1 MQIILQSLRLLI
13 PDPRRIHFN
22 WRLFLAENITG
33 SWWLMGWLILLTYI
47 TTRYTLGQLRHAPGF
62 TAVILTIWLLTLLM
76 TAMGELHKHHTKI
89 TLWLKG
95 NLYSSITNV
104 QVTLLLVLLI
114 LSGVRSFY
122 GYAWVNANF
131 STTPIPPA
139 STSTIEEV
147 LRRDNVDLSRMPS
160 GLPFERVILR
170 NYAGTPVRQTT
181 YIVSEDKSQVSVRT
195 TNIHTGATWG
205 AVIENRDNLL
215 IFRFKDPSRIHR
227 LWIGIGLL
235 VVLAI
240 PSIYVYRQE
249 KFLRS
254 PLRRALNWLWFLL
267 PVVLYL
273 LLRGTAYA
281 PQGSLLEAI
290 NPDVVWGGF
299 LLSVIISVFA
309 IVVSFPLGVLLALG
323 RRSTIPGIPAWL
335 TYGLAGLLTVYG
347 LLTSTPDLLA
357 TSTGSFATL
366 LSYWPL
372 AVPVVAYLFQRTFN
386 GNVVAAF
393 STIFIEVWRGVPFI
407 TVLFMA
413 IILFPIFLPPNM
425 EVLNTTRVLMGTAL
439 FSAAYLAENIR
450 GGLQAIPKGQYEAAD
465 SLGLSTFNKYRLI
478 IMPQAL
484 RLVIPAIVGQF
495 IGLFKD
501 TSLVY
506 LVGLFDLLA
515 VANSIS
521 SQPNWLGIRTEPY
534 IALFVLYF
542 VCSSGMAWYSRRL
555 EKQLGVGER

>member
-1 MQIILQSLRLLI
+1 MQTLLDTFRILI
-13 PDPRRIHFN
+13 PQPKNFHFN
-22 WRLFLAENITG
+22 WRLFLVENITS
-33 SWWLMGWLILLTYI
+33 SWWLMGWLILLTYM
-47 TTRYTLGQLRHAPGF
+47 TASYTLGQLRVAPGL
-62 TAVILTIWLLTLLM
+62 TAVILTLWVLTLLM
-76 TAMGELHKHHTKI
+76 TVMGELQKHHTRI
-89 TLWLKG
+89 TLWLKE

-104 QVTLLLVLLI
+104 QLSLLLVLLI
-114 LSGVRSFY
+114 LAAVRSFY
-122 GYAWVNANF
+122 GYAWVNASF
-131 STTPIPPA
+131 TTAPIPA
-139 STSTIEEV
+139 ATTTTIEDV

-160 GLPFERVILR
+160 GLPFERVVLR
-170 NYAGTPVRQTT
+170 NYAGTPIRQTV
-181 YIVSEDKSQVSVRT
+181 YIVSEDKSEVSVRT

-205 AVIENRDNLL
+205 SVIENRDNLL
-215 IFRFKDPSRIHR
+215 IFRFKDPSRLPR

-240 PSIYVYRQE
+240 PSFYVYRQE

-254 PLRRALNWLWFLL
+254 PVRKALNWLWFLL
-267 PVVLYL
+267 PIALYL
-273 LLRGTAYA
+273 LLRGTTYA
-281 PQGSLLEAI
+281 PRGSLLESL

-299 LLSVIISVFA
+299 LLSVIIAVFA

-323 RRSTIPGIPAWL
+323 RRSAIPGIPAWL
-335 TYGLAGLLTVYG
+335 TYSLAAVLTIWG
-347 LLTSTPDLLA
+347 LA
-357 TSTGSFATL
+357 TSTPELAATSTSTFSTL
-366 LSYWPL
+366 LAYWPL
-372 AVPVVAYLFQRTFN
+372 IVPILAYLFQRAFN

-413 IILFPIFLPPNM
+413 IILFPIFLPPGL
-425 EVLNTTRVLMGTAL
+425 EVLNTTRVLIGTAL
-439 FSAAYLAENIR
+439 FSSAYLAENIR

-465 SLGLSTFNKYRLI
+465 SLGLSTFNKYRII

-501 TSLVY
+501 TSLVF

-534 IALFVLYF
+534 IVLFFIYF
-542 VCSSGMAWYSRRL
+542 ICSSGMAWYSRRL